1 MENEMAQSLTLK
13 NSQSTEKKQI
23 LVQFTGLVGLKN
35 GRRVWILWR
44 GSRCVCVWLAA
55 SWWT

>member
-23 LVQFTGLVGLKN
+23 LVQFTGLV
-35 GRRVWILWR
+35 
-44 GSRCVCVWLAA
+44 A
-55 SWWT
+55 SWTAER